1 MDTIAPLAFD
11 PLDPVALTQAL
22 VRCPSVTPAEGGAL
36 SLIAQVLAAEGF
48 TVERPIFAAPGTPDV
63 ENLYARIGREGP
75 VFVIAGHTDVVPV
88 GDAGAWTRDP
98 FGGTVSDGVLH
109 GRGACDMKGGLAAM
123 IAAVLRFRRETPDA
137 PGSIAFLVTGDEE
150 GPAVNG
156 TVKLLEWAHARG
168 ERFDHCLLGEP
179 TNPATM
185 SDMIKIGR
193 RGSLTGRLTVHGKQ
207 GHVGYPHL
215 AENPIRGMVRLL
227 AALEATPLDGGT
239 AHFDP
244 SNLEVTTLDVGNP
257 ATNVVPAQARAVF
270 NIRFNDVWTPETLA
284 AEIERRLREAAGN
297 SVRYEI
303 VFDPTNAV
311 AFLTEPG
318 PFVAMV
324 ADAVEA
330 ETGRRPALSTTGG
343 TSDARFIKSYCP
355 VVEYGVVGQTMHQV
369 DECVAV
375 ADLIVLEAITRRLLK
390 ANFGSERA
398 D

>member
-1 MDTIAPLAFD
+1 MDTFAPLAFD

-36 SLIAQVLAAEGF
+36 SLIAEVLAAEGF
-48 TVERPIFAAPGTPDV
+48 TVERPVFSAPGTPDI

-123 IAAVLRFRRETPDA
+123 ITAALRFRRENPDA

-150 GPAVNG
+150 GPAING

-179 TNPATM
+179 TNPGTM

-257 ATNVVPAQARAVF
+257 ATNVVPAQAKAVF
-270 NIRFNDVWTPETLA
+270 NIRFNDVWTPQTLA
-284 AEIERRLREAAGN
+284 AEIEGRLREAAGN

-375 ADLIVLEAITRRLLK
+375 ADLVALEAITHRLLK
-390 ANFGSERA
+390 AYFGSKRA